1 MYFSH
6 LGITFAV
13 TIYNNLILL
22 KFSRF
27 STSSCFRL
35 LDPNAQNQYDV
46 FLMSYANILYHWGY
60 TNNSKLVLKFMTHL
74 PEPHTGIGMI
84 TKACL
89 LCLSLF
95 YMMLSLVW
103 RLVLVVG
110 HCMPYGLYVNAISHI
125 GILPWVDTHLLG
137 ELIRI
142 FGFWV
147 YNWCNF
153 TPHIKFHFYSIVI
166 LENLHLL
173 LYYVFIFSSVDFN
186 QSDLH
191 RVML

>member
-22 KFSRF
+22 QFSRF

-84 TKACL
+84 TKAVAYV
-89 LCLSLF
+89 CLSSTWCCPS
-95 YMMLSLVW
+95 YEDCSVGCWSLHALWFICQCYFSKWYFTLGWYTFVRGTYQDIW
-103 RLVLVVG
+103 
-110 HCMPYGLYVNAISHI
+110 
-125 GILPWVDTHLLG
+125 LLG
-137 ELIRI
+137 I
-142 FGFWV
+142 
-147 YNWCNF
+147 
-153 TPHIKFHFYSIVI
+153 
-166 LENLHLL
+166 
-173 LYYVFIFSSVDFN
+173 
-186 QSDLH
+186 
-191 RVML
+191 

>member
-1 MYFSH
+1 MSLRSAAPTACPVLRTLLRITGLRMRKASRRKSQNVSLKFMKTIAGECIKCVYMYFSL

-22 KFSRF
+22 QFSRF
-27 STSSCFRL
+27 TTSSCFRL

-89 LCLSLF
+89 LCVSLF
-95 YMMLSLVW
+95 YMMLSLV
-103 RLVLVVG
+103 
-110 HCMPYGLYVNAISHI
+110 
-125 GILPWVDTHLLG
+125 
-137 ELIRI
+137 
-142 FGFWV
+142 
-147 YNWCNF
+147 
-153 TPHIKFHFYSIVI
+153 
-166 LENLHLL
+166 
-173 LYYVFIFSSVDFN
+173 
-186 QSDLH
+186 
-191 RVML
+191 

>member
-1 MYFSH
+1 MSLRSAAPTACPVWRTLLRITGLRMRRASRRKSQNVLLKFMKTIAGECIKCFNFFCVYMYFSH

-13 TIYNNLILL
+13 TIFDNLILL
-22 KFSRF
+22 QFSWF

-95 YMMLSLVW
+95 YMKLSLVW
-103 RLVLVVG
+103 RL
-110 HCMPYGLYVNAISHI
+110 
-125 GILPWVDTHLLG
+125 
-137 ELIRI
+137 
-142 FGFWV
+142 
-147 YNWCNF
+147 
-153 TPHIKFHFYSIVI
+153 
-166 LENLHLL
+166 
-173 LYYVFIFSSVDFN
+173 
-186 QSDLH
+186 
-191 RVML
+191 